1 MAYSTYIS
9 SDLAVRTVQSR
20 TVRGQR
26 LHSKSIS
33 EEVAMG
39 MVSLLTL
46 TFTGEFDVVNV
57 ADPK

>member
-1 MAYSTYIS
+1 MAYNTYIS
-9 SDLAVRTVQSR
+9 SDLAVGTVQSR

-39 MVSLLTL
+39 MASLLTL
-46 TFTGEFDVVNV
+46 TFTGEFDVVNM